1 MKLGELKKSLSRFS
15 EDMDE
20 SEVLFTF
27 LNDNNTP
34 TYDNLAFVAY
44 AEIGEHVC
52 IVLGSTSVAID
63 RIKKGTLRYPD
74 GTKPTDTGF
83 SVNDSES

>member
-1 MKLGELKKSLSRFS
+1 MKLGELKKSLNRFS
-15 EDMDE
+15 GDMDE

-27 LNDNNTP
+27 LNPDNSQS
-34 TYDNLAFVAY
+34 YDNLAFVAY
-44 AEIGEHVC
+44 AEVSDQVC
-52 IVLGSTSVAID
+52 VVLGSTSVAID

-74 GTKPTDTGF
+74 GSKPTDSGF